1 MYTYPVHATIA
12 SIIATR
18 SAEDCASKLT
28 CKKSGEESTNVAAEQ
43 ARDDSEKNGGHS
55 IRQRL
60 IAVSSH
66 PPAPRARLRHD
77 HVPSGVVRSVR
88 VLAGVVAMMSLALV
102 VAMRLRI
109 VNVRLLVKVHGSSV
123 SLDAATA

>member
-1 MYTYPVHATIA
+1 MA

-77 HVPSGVVRSVR
+77 HVSPSVVRRVR
-88 VLAGVVAMMSLALV
+88 VRAGVVAVVSLALV
-102 VAMRLRI
+102 VARRLRI